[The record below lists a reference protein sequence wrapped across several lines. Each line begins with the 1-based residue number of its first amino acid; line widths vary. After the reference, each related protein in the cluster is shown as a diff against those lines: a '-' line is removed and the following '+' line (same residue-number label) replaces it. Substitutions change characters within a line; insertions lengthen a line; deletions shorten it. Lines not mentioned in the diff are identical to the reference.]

1 MRVLTL
7 SWEFPPQVVG
17 GLGRH
22 VYELSQRFANHGV
35 KSHILTPLVD
45 DCPSYEESRG
55 AKIYRV
61 GCPATRTKGFKS
73 WIFGFNSDLI
83 REGIKLDYQVGGFD
97 LVHAHDWLVGY
108 AGRSLSRVLNVPL
121 VSTIHA
127 TESGRNQG
135 LHNPMQK
142 EIHDIE
148 RNLVL
153 ESERIVCCS
162 NYMRAEIKSL
172 FNASP
177 SRIVVIPNGVSMS
190 RSAVKDFSLNLETE
204 GINDRDQVI
213 FYIGRLVR
221 EKGVTTL
228 IRAFLKISQ
237 EMPSAKLIIGGQ
249 GPQASE
255 LQELVEELDLNDRV
269 WFTGYV
275 SEELRDW
282 IYRRAN
288 VAVFPSLYEPF
299 GIVALE
305 AMACGT
311 PVIVSDVGG
320 LAEIVSHGET
330 GIKVAPADEEDL
342 AFAILRILSDSY
354 LASRLR
360 FQALRLIKDKYNWD
374 NITDKTSQVYDT
386 VVRKI
391 EKDGVG

>member
-1 MRVLTL
+1 MILRET
-7 SWEFPPQVVG
+7 WFWNQN
-17 GLGRH
+17 GLF
-22 VYELSQRFANHGV
+22 VAA
-35 KSHILTPLVD
+35 I
-45 DCPSYEESRG
+45 
-55 AKIYRV
+55 I
-61 GCPATRTKGFKS
+61 
-73 WIFGFNSDLI
+73 W
-83 REGIKLDYQVGGFD
+83 
-97 LVHAHDWLVGY
+97 
-108 AGRSLSRVLNVPL
+108 
-121 VSTIHA
+121 
-127 TESGRNQG
+127 
-135 LHNPMQK
+135 
-142 EIHDIE
+142 
-148 RNLVL
+148 
-153 ESERIVCCS
+153 
-162 NYMRAEIKSL
+162 AEIKSL

-288 VAVFPSLYEPF
+288 VAVFPSLRTLWHSGF
-299 GIVALE
+299 RSHGLWH
-305 AMACGT
+305 

-320 LAEIVSHGET
+320 LAEIVSHG
-330 GIKVAPADEEDL
+330 
-342 AFAILRILSDSY
+342 
-354 LASRLR
+354 
-360 FQALRLIKDKYNWD
+360 NWH
-374 NITDKTSQVYDT
+374 QG
-386 VVRKI
+386 RAC
-391 EKDGVG
+391 G